1 MTYNARIGFLTLL
14 RREIIRIMRIWPQ
27 TLLPPI
33 ITMSLYFMIFGTF
46 IGSKVGVI
54 QGVSYIS
61 FIMPGLIMMSVLT
74 NSYLNVVSSLFGS
87 KFQKNIEEMIMSP
100 LSTLTIMFGFLAGGM
115 FRGLTIGFLVTI
127 VSLFFT
133 NIQIYNLFIVILVV
147 ILTSLLFATGGI
159 LNALYAKSFDDIS
172 IIPTFVITPLTYLGG
187 VFYSID
193 SLPVFW
199 QKVSLFNPIL
209 YIINTFRY
217 GFIGISD
224 INIFKAII
232 IIVFANILLFY
243 LAYYLLNKGIG
254 LKE

>member
-1 MTYNARIGFLTLL
+1 MYNSHIGFLTLL
-14 RREIIRIMRIWPQ
+14 RREIIRIIRIWPQ

-33 ITMSLYFMIFGTF
+33 ITMSLYFMIFGSF
-46 IGSKVGVI
+46 IGSKIGTI

-74 NSYLNVVSSLFGS
+74 SSYLNVVSSLFGS
-87 KFQKNIEEMIMSP
+87 KFQKNIEEMLISP
-100 LSTLTIMFGFLAGGM
+100 LPTLTIMFGFIAGGM

-133 NIQIYNLFIVILVV
+133 KIQIYNIFIVILVV
-147 ILTSLLFATGGI
+147 VLTSLLFTIGGI
-159 LNALYAKSFDDIS
+159 LNALYAKTFDDIS

-193 SLPVFW
+193 SLPLFW

-217 GFIGISD
+217 GFIGITD
-224 INIFKAII
+224 IDITRSII
-232 IIVFANILLFY
+232 IILLSTILLFY
-243 LAYYLLNKGIG
+243 FAYYLIKKGVG

>member
-133 NIQIYNLFIVILVV
+133 NIQIYNLFIVVLVV

>member
-1 MTYNARIGFLTLL
+1 MYNSRIGFLTLL

-33 ITMSLYFMIFGTF
+33 ITMSLYFMIFGSF
-46 IGSKVGVI
+46 IGSKIGNI
-54 QGVSYIS
+54 HGVSYIS

-74 NSYLNVVSSLFGS
+74 SSYLNVVSSLFGS
-87 KFQKNIEEMIMSP
+87 KFQKNIEEMLISP
-100 LSTLTIMFGFLAGGM
+100 LPTLTIMFGFIAGGM

-133 NIQIYNLFIVILVV
+133 KIQIYNIFIVVLVV
-147 ILTSLLFATGGI
+147 VLTSLLFAIGGI
-159 LNALYAKSFDDIS
+159 LNALYAKTFDDIS
-172 IIPTFVITPLTYLGG
+172 IIPTFIITPLTYLGG

-193 SLPVFW
+193 SLPSFW

-217 GFIGISD
+217 GFIGITD
-224 INIFKAII
+224 IDITKSII
-232 IIVFANILLFY
+232 IILLSTILLFY
-243 LAYYLLNKGIG
+243 LAYYLIKKGVG

>member
-1 MTYNARIGFLTLL
+1 
-14 RREIIRIMRIWPQ
+14 
-27 TLLPPI
+27 
-33 ITMSLYFMIFGTF
+33 MIFGTF

-133 NIQIYNLFIVILVV
+133 NIQIYNLFIVVLVV

>member
-1 MTYNARIGFLTLL
+1 MQYNYKVGFITLL

-33 ITMSLYFMIFGTF
+33 ITMSLYFMIFGSF
-46 IGSKVGVI
+46 IGSKIGVI
-54 QGVSYIS
+54 HGVSYIS

-100 LSTLTIMFGFLAGGM
+100 LSTLTIMLGFLAGGM

-133 NIQIYNLFIVILVV
+133 KIQIYNLFVV
-147 ILTSLLFATGGI
+147 IIVVVLTSLLFATGGI

-224 INIFKAII
+224 INVVSAIFII
-232 IIVFANILLFY
+232 IFANIILFS
-243 LAYYLLNKGIG
+243 LAYYLLSKGVG

>member
-1 MTYNARIGFLTLL
+1 MTYNSRIGFLTLL

-33 ITMSLYFMIFGTF
+33 ITMSLYFMIFGSF
-46 IGSKVGVI
+46 IGSKIGSVH
-54 QGVSYIS
+54 GVSYMS

-74 NSYLNVVSSLFGS
+74 SSYLNVVSSLFGS
-87 KFQKNIEEMIMSP
+87 KFQKNIEEMIISP
-100 LSTLTIMFGFLAGGM
+100 LPTLTIMFGFIAGGM

-133 NIQIYNLFIVILVV
+133 KIQIYNIFIVFLVV
-147 ILTSLLFATGGI
+147 ILTSLLFAIGGI
-159 LNALYAKSFDDIS
+159 LNALYAKTFDDIS
-172 IIPTFVITPLTYLGG
+172 IIPTFIITPLTYLGG

-193 SLPVFW
+193 SLPSFW

-217 GFIGISD
+217 GFIGITD
-224 INIFKAII
+224 IDITKAII
-232 IIVFANILLFY
+232 IIILSTILLFY
-243 LAYYLLNKGIG
+243 IAYYLIKKGVG